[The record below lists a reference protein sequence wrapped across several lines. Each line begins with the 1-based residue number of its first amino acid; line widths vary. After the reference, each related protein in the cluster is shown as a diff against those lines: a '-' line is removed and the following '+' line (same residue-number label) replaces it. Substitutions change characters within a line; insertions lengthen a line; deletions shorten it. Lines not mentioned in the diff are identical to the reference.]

1 VPAVVAVRKAAAHML
16 LKYTC
21 NIYYNFIPATMD
33 IILSKA
39 DMTVDPEKYFIFPAP
54 SGLIVSIQNS

>member
-1 VPAVVAVRKAAAHML
+1 VPAVVEVRKAAAHML

-39 DMTVDPEKYFIFPAP
+39 DMTVILKNISYF
-54 SGLIVSIQNS
+54 LLQVV